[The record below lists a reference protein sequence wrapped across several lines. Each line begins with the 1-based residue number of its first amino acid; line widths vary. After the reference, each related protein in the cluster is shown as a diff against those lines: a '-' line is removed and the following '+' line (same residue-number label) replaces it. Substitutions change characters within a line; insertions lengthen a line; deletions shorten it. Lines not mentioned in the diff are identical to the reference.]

1 MIMDTKIPDSDQM
14 NEVFKTLQSTGLQM
28 IPADH
33 KDHQVAISIGRDP
46 AKQTKYLVTF
56 ETFT

>member
-1 MIMDTKIPDSDQM
+1 MDTKIPNDEQM

-33 KDHQVAISIGRDP
+33 EEHQIAMLIGKDP
-46 AKQTKYLVTF
+46 TKQTKYLVTF